1 MNRCFFKVQTRE
13 ERPLFKLYRG
23 IISFHSHL
31 LSNSCMSDCQD
42 KFMEQLFC
50 FILIFTGEPVKQMS
64 LNVARVWLGEGRIIL
79 LLRSLNTKTCYQS
92 FWNIFSWKL
101 FENRIDSLLPK
112 GGIGVQGF
120 VQWFQNRT
128 VSGLLG

>member
-1 MNRCFFKVQTRE
+1 MFFLKFRLEKRDHSSNCTEV
-13 ERPLFKLYRG
+13 LFHF
-23 IISFHSHL
+23 IVI
-31 LSNSCMSDCQD
+31 CWVTAVCQIVR
-42 KFMEQLFC
+42 KSLWSSC

-64 LNVARVWLGEGRIIL
+64 LNVARVWLGEGRILL

-112 GGIGVQGF
+112 GGVGVQGF
-120 VQWFQNRT
+120 GLVQWFQNRT